1 MPKSLQMKAEILAVG
16 SELLT
21 PFRTDTNSLWLTE
34 QLNEIGIEVQAK
46 AISGDERRLLCELL
60 AKALNRADLVIVT
73 GGLGPTEDDLTRDA
87 VAEVAGQE
95 LVLRP
100 QIVEELRARFEK
112 RGYKMTANNQR
123 QAMLPETARVLPNP
137 NGTAPGFTLHV
148 GAKLL
153 VVLPGPPRELKPMFA
168 DHVRPHLPGGE
179 FVLVRRVLK
188 VNGLG
193 ESALDEQIAPLY
205 RHLENPTTT
214 ILFTEHDIEIHL
226 SARAATHDEGA
237 AMVDDLA
244 RKIKERV
251 GNKIYSTE
259 NETLPQVVSR
269 ELSRR
274 QWRLASAE
282 SCSGG
287 KIAARM
293 TSLERCGDAF
303 AGGIVAY
310 SLDAKLDLLKVP
322 AEVLETKGAYSLE
335 VAEAMALAVKT
346 LMHADIAVSTTGV
359 AGPMGGSEEN
369 PVGTVYLGL
378 AGPEGVESKKVALLG
393 DRELIAARASQ
404 AALDWVRLRYL
415 S

>member
-1 MPKSLQMKAEILAVG
+1 MKAEILAVG

-34 QLNEIGIEVQAK
+34 QLNEIGLEVQAK
-46 AISGDERRLLCELL
+46 SIAADERKVLCDVL
-60 AKALNRADLVIVT
+60 ARALNRADLVIMT

-87 VAEVAGQE
+87 VAEVAGVE

-100 QIVEELRARFEK
+100 QLLEALRARFEK
-112 RGYKMTANNQR
+112 RGYRMTPNNER
-123 QAMLPETARVLPNP
+123 QVMLPEAARVLPNP
-137 NGTAPGFTLHV
+137 NGTAPGFMMNV

-168 DHVRPHLPGGE
+168 DHVRPSLPGGA
-179 FVLVRRVLK
+179 FVLVRRVLR

-205 RHLENPTTT
+205 RHLSNPSTT

-226 SARAATHDEGA
+226 SARAETHAEAQSLVDRLADEIVA
-237 AMVDDLA
+237 
-244 RKIKERV
+244 RV
-251 GNKIYSTE
+251 GRNIYSTD
-259 NETLPQVVSR
+259 NETLPQVLCR
-269 ELSRR
+269 GLSERK
-274 QWRLASAE
+274 WKLASAE

-293 TSLERCGDAF
+293 TQLEGCGEIF

-310 SLDAKLDLLKVP
+310 SLDSKMDLLSVS
-322 AEVLETKGAYSLE
+322 AELLESKGAYSLE
-335 VAEAMALAVKT
+335 VAEAMALGAKRAFQ
-346 LMHADIAVSTTGV
+346 ADLGVSTTGV
-359 AGPMGGSEEN
+359 AGPQGGSEEN
-369 PVGTVYLGL
+369 PVGTVYLGR
-378 AGPEGVESKKVALLG
+378 AGPDGVESKKIALLG
-393 DRELIAARASQ
+393 DRDLIASRASQ

-415 S
+415 G